1 MDIEDILLEA
11 IESNQ
16 FIEFLRGEG
25 KFKIEMSEYAPV
37 AEITDIGKILSK
49 GIYRVY
55 VYNKQVESIFKENLL
70 EMLDISDFDIYMVIN
85 YLASQ
90 FFKEK
95 NGLSPFVLAK
105 EEIIE
110 KLSIKLKERES
121 YIKEGVLYPNGYF
134 NTNAMQ
140 EINRLRIVLKEEY
153 GISIN

>member
-1 MDIEDILLEA
+1 M
-11 IESNQ
+11 
-16 FIEFLRGEG
+16 
-25 KFKIEMSEYAPV
+25 
-37 AEITDIGKILSK
+37 
-49 GIYRVY
+49 Y